1 VNLVVDQMRKLEHVD
16 VTHRH
21 LLLEGLAGHAVEE
34 RRLAGRRQLG
44 LLEQVLDVGLAG
56 AVENRRRELQAENL
70 AGPPEVGLQD
80 LADVHTAGNAQRIQH
95 DLDGRAVR
103 HVGQIL
109 LRQDAGD
116 DALVTVA
123 AGHLVAHLQLAL
135 HGDVDL
141 DQLDDAG
148 RQLVALLEEPD
159 ALLVDPV
166 QDLDV
171 RVRLLVDDLHGV
183 DQPPLVEGQAED
195 LLPGEPLEHGE
206 RDRLARLEQLLAGAR
221 LDGARDLLADQQV
234 ADLLVALLGENPHL
248 VLDVLF
254 EAADL
259 VELDLLGPHVLLDAL
274 AGEDLDVDDR
284 ALDARRHLQAG
295 VADVAGLLAENGP
308 QQLLLGRELGLALRR
323 HLAHQDVAGLDR
335 GADADD
341 TALVEV
347 LEGRL
352 RDVRDVAGDLLGA
365 QLGVAGLDLELL
377 DVDGG
382 VVVLPNQLLG
392 DQDGVLE
399 VVAAPGHEGHQHVT
413 AEGQLAELGAGAVGQ
428 HVPLLH
434 PLPLGDDGLLGDAG
448 VLVGTAEL
456 DQLVDVGAEVLGL
469 AGVQVLAL
477 DAHDDALGVHRVD
490 DAAPLGEHHRPG
502 VLGHDPFETGAHDGR
517 VGAEQRHGLT
527 LHVRAHESAV

>member
-1 VNLVVDQMRKLEHVD
+1 MVATIFPPLDLEELNVETEALELAHENVERFGQARRLRHVPLHDRLVNLAPALHIVALDGQQLLQRIGGAVGLQGPDLHLAETLTAELRLAAQRLLGDEGVRSDRTGVNLVVDQMRKLEHVD
-16 VTHRH
+16 VTHPH
-21 LLLEGLAGHAVEE
+21 LLLEDLAGHTVEQ

-56 AVENRRRELQAENL
+56 AVEHRRRELEAENL

-148 RQLVALLEEPD
+148 GQLVALLEEPD

-206 RDRLARLEQLLAGAR
+206 RDRLARLEQLLAGTR
-221 LDGARDLLADQQV
+221 LDRPRDLLADQ
-234 ADLLVALLGENPHL
+234 
-248 VLDVLF
+248 
-254 EAADL
+254 
-259 VELDLLGPHVLLDAL
+259 
-274 AGEDLDVDDR
+274 
-284 ALDARRHLQAG
+284 
-295 VADVAGLLAENGP
+295 
-308 QQLLLGRELGLALRR
+308 
-323 HLAHQDVAGLDR
+323 
-335 GADADD
+335 
-341 TALVEV
+341 
-347 LEGRL
+347 
-352 RDVRDVAGDLLGA
+352 
-365 QLGVAGLDLELL
+365 
-377 DVDGG
+377 
-382 VVVLPNQLLG
+382 
-392 DQDGVLE
+392 
-399 VVAAPGHEGHQHVT
+399 
-413 AEGQLAELGAGAVGQ
+413 
-428 HVPLLH
+428 
-434 PLPLGDDGLLGDAG
+434 
-448 VLVGTAEL
+448 
-456 DQLVDVGAEVLGL
+456 
-469 AGVQVLAL
+469 
-477 DAHDDALGVHRVD
+477 
-490 DAAPLGEHHRPG
+490 
-502 VLGHDPFETGAHDGR
+502 
-517 VGAEQRHGLT
+517 
-527 LHVRAHESAV
+527 